1 MLFNTE
7 QSQTEHFLLGLVS
20 SHQKSGSSFLS
31 VTEYPLSE
39 NQRIVVDRPKIV
51 VIQKRS
57 IH

>member
-7 QSQTEHFLLGLVS
+7 QSQTEHFLLGFVS

-31 VTEYPLSE
+31 VAKYFVSE
-39 NQRIVVDRPKIV
+39 NQRIVVERSKIV
-51 VIQKRS
+51 IIQKKS